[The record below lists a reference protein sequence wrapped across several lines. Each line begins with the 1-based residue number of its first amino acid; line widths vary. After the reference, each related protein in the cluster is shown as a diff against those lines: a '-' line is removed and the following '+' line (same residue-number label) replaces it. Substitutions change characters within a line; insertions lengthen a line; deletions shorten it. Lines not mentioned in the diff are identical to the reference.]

1 MIKSN
6 WHGLLWGGFMVFGEA
21 NGLYRWRLENKN
33 RRSTR
38 VYPIENSPNTKAEEE
53 AGGATIANP

>member
-6 WHGLLWGGFMVFGEA
+6 WHGLLGFMVLEA

-38 VYPIENSPNTKAEEE
+38 VYPIENSPNTKAEE
-53 AGGATIANP
+53 ADGATIANP